1 MIALTMQLII
11 FYRIFKKTVKQMP
24 IFSVIIPVY
33 KCEPFLKRCLESIL
47 SQSFED
53 WEAILIDDGSPD
65 NSGKICDEYAARDS
79 RFKVIHKPNSGVSDT
94 RNKGLDVSNGEF
106 IVFIDS
112 DDWIGPNYLASFAA
126 HLEYDLILSG
136 YHRFGA
142 VDSYNYGKEEKAFDD
157 MKDFVTAW
165 KDLFDKTQRSISG
178 LTFPWGKAMRASII
192 HDAHL
197 RFDSEMKY
205 GEDACFVYEY
215 MILARN
221 AIVIKGNEYHYY
233 TPNIPHSNFLSLE
246 GYQHHC
252 HYFCDVIKRIE
263 DKYGFYAQLAADA
276 NCVGAFNRYWASYD
290 AMSLS
295 QVEIASSVFL
305 KHNQFNIF
313 PLIEKIEGEKKAKSI
328 RFLMIHPVLNYCY
341 RKCTK
346 IVKNIVR
353 KLK

>member
-1 MIALTMQLII
+1 
-11 FYRIFKKTVKQMP
+11 MP
-24 IFSVIIPVY
+24 FFSIIIPVY
-33 KCEPFLKRCLESIL
+33 KCEPFLGRCLDSVL

-65 NSGKICDEYAARDS
+65 NSGRICDEYAERDS

-94 RNKGLDVSNGEF
+94 RNKGLDVAKGEF

-126 HLEYDLILSG
+126 HRKYDLILTG

-165 KDLFDKTQRSISG
+165 KDLFDKTHRSISG
-178 LTFPWGKAMRASII
+178 LTFPWGKAMRSSLIR
-192 HDAHL
+192 DAHL

-233 TPNIPHSNFLSLE
+233 TPSTPHSNYLSFE

-252 HYFCDVIKRIE
+252 HYFCDVIKRIG
-263 DKYGFYAQLAADA
+263 DKYGIYALLAADA

-295 QVEIASSVFL
+295 QVKDASSDFL
-305 KHNQFNIF
+305 MNNQFDIF
-313 PLIEKIEGEKKAKSI
+313 PLIEKIEGKRKVKTI
-328 RFLMIHPVLNYCY
+328 KLLMKHPVFNYYY
-341 RKCTK
+341 RKNTNL
-346 IVKNIVR
+346 IKNTVR
-353 KLK
+353 KVR

>member
-1 MIALTMQLII
+1 MISI
-11 FYRIFKKTVKQMP
+11 
-24 IFSVIIPVY
+24 IIPVY
-33 KCEPFLKRCLESIL
+33 KCEPFLRRCLDSIQ

-65 NSGKICDEYAARDS
+65 NSGSICDEYAKRDS

-94 RNKGLDVSNGEF
+94 RNKGLDDAKGEY

-126 HLEYDLILSG
+126 HQEYDLILTG

-142 VDSYNYGKEEKAFDD
+142 VDSYNYGKEEKAFDN
-157 MKDFVTAW
+157 MKDFVTEW

-192 HDAHL
+192 RNAHL
-197 RFDSEMKY
+197 RFDSDMKY
-205 GEDACFVYEY
+205 GEDACFVYEF
-215 MILARN
+215 ILLASN

-233 TPNIPHSNFLSLE
+233 TPSTPHRNYLSLE

-252 HYFCDVIKRIE
+252 NYFCDVIKRIGI
-263 DKYGFYAQLAADA
+263 KYGIYAQLAAEA

-290 AMSLS
+290 VKSLS
-295 QVEIASSVFL
+295 QVKEASSVFL
-305 KHNQFNIF
+305 NFNRFDIF
-313 PLIEKIEGEKKAKSI
+313 PLIKRIEGERTVKFI
-328 RFLMIHPVLNYCY
+328 RFLINHPIVNYCY
-341 RKCTK
+341 RKVMK
-346 IVKNIVR
+346 KVKNVVR
-353 KLK
+353 KLR